1 MSSRAN
7 IPFLIAGAIA
17 SLTLLTSGVFAV
29 APYVAFLSSVAALN
43 VALPVIFISF
53 ALSMVVIAFS
63 YKMIKQNKKSQENSK
78 AEVEELN
85 KESRKEENMRAP
97 IIEYKGAKENEE
109 ELSDKER
116 ETDEISE
123 LKNEVKVMKRML
135 SNLEAKFDQ
144 STKRIDSPT
153 TEDEANPQ
161 MKFCRK
167 DEERGWN
174 TTFSDIILPIDIKEK
189 LKEICKSK
197 SGGYLLNG
205 KGGTGKSS
213 ICEAIANEIKS
224 QFAVIRISASSLC
237 NIANIDQ
244 VFKKARKHTP
254 CIIIMEEIDGIGLDR
269 KGGKNKNVESLTHLL
284 DKLNKT
290 FLEENIVIAT
300 TNCANDLD
308 EALVRHE
315 RLRKIEIPGLEK
327 ESTRRG
333 ILKEHLKELS
343 HRDVETIVNSTN
355 GFSVANLIGLAK
367 YIQEEREK
375 MKSKGKSIPIFTL
388 CERFK
393 KEHNIEDKK
402 NEKHSNGKTKN
413 KDTRLSSGNLSRSS
427 SVSSSL
433 SDVSSRG
440 SKRQIEE

>member
-7 IPFLIAGAIA
+7 IPFFIAGAIA

-43 VALPVIFISF
+43 IAPPVIFILF
-53 ALSMVVIAFS
+53 ALSVIVIALS

-78 AEVEELN
+78 AEVEEPN
-85 KESRKEENMRAP
+85 KGLRKEENKLTP
-97 IIEYKGAKENEE
+97 IKE
-109 ELSDKER
+109 ELEDGKDEENKYGFSGLEEKVHRISENFVTKDEVNGLKKEVRDLSARLINSPATKNEVEAKLDMKFYAKDKER
-116 ETDEISE
+116 
-123 LKNEVKVMKRML
+123 
-135 SNLEAKFDQ
+135 
-144 STKRIDSPT
+144 
-153 TEDEANPQ
+153 
-161 MKFCRK
+161 
-167 DEERGWN
+167 GWS
-174 TTFSDIILPIDIKEK
+174 TTFDDITLPSDIKED
-189 LKEICKSK
+189 LREICKSK

-205 KGGTGKSS
+205 KGGTGKTS
-213 ICEAIANEIKS
+213 ICEAIANEVKS
-224 QFAVIRISASSLC
+224 QFAVIVISASSLC

-244 VFKKARKHTP
+244 VFERARESTP

-269 KGGKNKNVESLTHLL
+269 KSGKNKNVESLTHLL

-300 TNCANDLD
+300 TNRANDLD

-343 HRDVETIVNSTN
+343 QRDIETIVKSTN
-355 GFSVANLIGLAK
+355 GFSPANLIGLAK
-367 YIQEEREK
+367 YIREE
-375 MKSKGKSIPIFTL
+375 KSKGKSTPIFTL

-413 KDTRLSSGNLSRSS
+413 KDTRLSSGSLSRSS

-440 SKRQIEE
+440 SKWQIEE